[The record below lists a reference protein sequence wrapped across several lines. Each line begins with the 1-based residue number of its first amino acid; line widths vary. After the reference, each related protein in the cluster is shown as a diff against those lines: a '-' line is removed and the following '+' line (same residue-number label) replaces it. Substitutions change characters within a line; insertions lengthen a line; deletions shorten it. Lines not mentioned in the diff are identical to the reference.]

1 MNYYNNAC
9 AQLAL
14 DNTNF
19 RKVLFTTKNTQLVLM
34 SIPTGDDI
42 PQEVHDVDQIL
53 IIVQGQGEAI
63 LDGDQSPFKKDSVLI
78 IPAGT
83 EHFIKNTGTETLK
96 LYTFYA
102 PPEHAPDTIHRTKD
116 EDSH

>member
-1 MNYYNNAC
+1 MDYYNNTC
-9 AQLAL
+9 GQLAL

-34 SIPTGDDI
+34 SIPPGDDI
-42 PQEVHDVDQIL
+42 PQEVHNVDQII

-63 LDGDQSPFKKDSVLI
+63 LNGTPSPFKEDSVLI

-83 EHFIKNTGTETLK
+83 EHQIKNTGPQDLK

-102 PPEHAPDTIHRTKD
+102 PPEHAPGTIHRTK
-116 EDSH
+116 EEE